1 MKTSKI
7 KGKMPYFRIGKLRV
21 PSLDEQAKGQ
31 ELIWEHIMKQ
41 LRVVDTF
48 VQTKELGWISEKL
61 FKQKIVEGFKFEGVE
76 IK

>member
-7 KGKMPYFRIGKLRV
+7 IDKMPYFRIGKIRV
-21 PSLDEQAKGQ
+21 PSLKEQSRTQ
-31 ELIWEHIMKQ
+31 ELIWEQVMKQ
-41 LRVVDTF
+41 MRVVGTF
-48 VQTKELGWISEKL
+48 VQTKELGWITEKL

>member
-1 MKTSKI
+1 MKMSKI
-7 KGKMPYFRIGKLRV
+7 KGKMPDFRIGKLRV
-21 PSLDEQAKGQ
+21 QSLKEQAKAS
-31 ELIWEHIMKQ
+31 ELIWEQIMKQ
-41 LRVVDTF
+41 FRVVNTF